1 MLSSDQITK
10 FQELYEKHFDKE
22 ISRDEAYGKG
32 AKLIRLMELI
42 YKPMTK
48 NEYELIQKRR
58 EKTNNIIN

>member
-1 MLSSDQITK
+1 MLSSKQITK
-10 FQELYEKHFDKE
+10 FQELYEKHFGKKID
-22 ISRDEAYGKG
+22 RDEVCEKG

-42 YKPMTK
+42 YRPMTK

>member
-1 MLSSDQITK
+1 MLSIQQITK

-22 ISRDEAYGKG
+22 IDRDEICKKG
-32 AKLIRLMELI
+32 VKLIRLMELI

-58 EKTNNIIN
+58 EETNNIIN